1 MNATI
6 IENILRALVTALP
19 DDYFKQELDRRNI
32 AAPKAELNAK
42 EMLEALSDRGVHD
55 SDLWNIVDD
64 KTAIVLDN
72 LDCVSSKELIKELA
86 SRGDFDPQILRKVS
100 DEDLWSSIK
109 DKEQM
114 LLDHLSD
121 LADDDLWYAID
132 DKEQVIR
139 ENLGEVDDADI
150 LDNLSDAE
158 YSISQWIRGADE
170 SVVKF
175 LLGQLRDDVLLSAFP
190 DKKALA
196 QQAVVNLHG
205 DEMLDVLDCC
215 GETTTRAMLAN
226 HLERQGELR
235 FFLVSQASTDLY
247 EALKEKGD
255 SPKLSAEDIIASAH
269 ACRFD
274 VGTTLNIIRALL
286 DTL

>member
-19 DDYFKQELDRRNI
+19 DDYFKQEIDRRNI
-32 AAPKAELNAK
+32 AAPKTELNTK
-42 EMLEALSDRGVHD
+42 ELLESLSERGVHD
-55 SDLWNIVDD
+55 SDLWNIIDD
-64 KTAIVLDN
+64 KTVLVVDN
-72 LDCVSSKELIKELA
+72 LDCVSSKDLVKELA
-86 SRGDFDPQILRKVS
+86 SRGDFDPQILRRVS

-109 DKEQM
+109 DKEQC

-158 YSISQWIRGADE
+158 YSVSRWISGADE
-170 SVVKF
+170 YTVKRV
-175 LLGQLRDDVLLSAFP
+175 LEQLRDDVLISAFSN
-190 DKKALA
+190 KKSLA
-196 QQAVVNLHG
+196 EEAVRKLSG
-205 DEMLDVLDCC
+205 DDMLDVLDHC
-215 GETTTRAMLAN
+215 EEASTQAILAN
-226 HLERQGELR
+226 HLERQGQLR
-235 FFLVSQASTDLY
+235 HFLVSQASTDLY
-247 EALKEKGD
+247 EALKEKSD